1 MTRFLFGQILIL
13 FLVILAIVMIGGR
26 AVIWLHPAPWAVLLV
41 LVVPLVAVLSVHS
54 WKAFTQALRDALHP
68 LASPSNSTS
77 TKVWKLAESCLYFG
91 ATIACFMGLMITF
104 SLLSSDLH
112 SLGAKLAACLAPPF
126 FSVVL
131 GLSCRILRA
140 RVEAVA

>member
-13 FLVILAIVMIGGR
+13 FLVILTIAMIGGR
-26 AVIWLHPAPWAVLLV
+26 AVIWLHPAPWAFLLV
-41 LVVPLVAVLSVHS
+41 LVVPLVAVLSAHPWS
-54 WKAFTQALRDALHP
+54 AFRQALRDALHP
-68 LASPSNSTS
+68 SASLSNGTS
-77 TKVWKLAESCLYFG
+77 AKVWKLAESCLYFG
-91 ATIACFMGLMITF
+91 ATIAFFMGLMITF
-104 SLLSSDLH
+104 SLLSGDLH
-112 SLGAKLAACLAPPF
+112 NLGAKLAACLAPPF